1 MEKDAVLIPT
11 NSYQTPITQEFMDS
25 MPQEVQDQFMDFVQ
39 HVPLIRWM
47 IAPDRPHAKDLP
59 RDKFGRI
66 VTDIT
71 KPHILDNMDY
81 FRPSAKFFMEN
92 GRYNLLKP
100 NPNPNSEYGKW
111 FFEEVRRCREGY
123 VRESDG
129 EWVTGY
135 EYYYLNY
142 SPIMLNRE
150 DEETGIF
157 NRVEDFPDFWEAI
170 HFRYN
175 YWYEA
180 RMHHKHAMELARR
193 GVSKSFSLASAMT
206 HNLILGE
213 NAIAKK
219 RVTTVLTAYTKEY
232 LGDKDGT
239 FSKFTPMLDFSAAN
253 TEFPR
258 LLVKRSPSEMVW
270 IAGHV
275 DANRNIT
282 KDSSQ
287 NAVMGLSVKDDEGK
301 IRGKRGVILFEE
313 MGCHLTGT
321 EVLMYDGSIKKV
333 EDIVLGDLLMG
344 DDGTPRRVMERH
356 HGQDR
361 MYKITL
367 TNGDVQIVNSKHL
380 IPHIVRDWYRN
391 TDTLKTATATELI
404 NTDTRRGYYIPKSN
418 LTFKH
423 KDVAIDPYLLGL
435 WLGDG
440 DKTWSSIVTADS
452 EISEYLLNEF
462 PDITIKN
469 LIISDKCKSY
479 YIPAKYNVV
488 RNLRKMG
495 LLNNKHVPIDYIY
508 NDEDTLLKL
517 LAGIVDTDGDYLKN
531 KHSQYFE
538 IVQCPEHLDIIKSAK
553 RIAHILGFRASLR
566 KKILGKNT
574 KNPGGTYYVLRISG
588 DLWRIPTR
596 IKRKK
601 AEHTEPKYK
610 HRRNN
615 NYYGFKIE
623 EYGIGEF
630 YGFTVDN
637 NHLFLLEDMTITH
650 NSYPNFKEVW
660 NNVRDSVKEGSR
672 VFAQMIAVGTSGDK
686 ESDFAGIRTMMY
698 NPDSFEIYAVPNVYD
713 LEGKETAKFC
723 LFSPAYISRA
733 GCMDKDGNSDVT
745 KALKEILME
754 RYIVKLSGDSATLM
768 SRIAQMPITPAE
780 AIMKVKSNFFPVT
793 MINERLRQIDQDP
806 RAFDKVYVGNLVWV
820 GEKVEFRAS
829 DEVPIRDYNTSEDN
843 TRQGALEIYEMPP
856 KGDIPTNRYIIG
868 HDPVDN
874 DLAVSNSLPSTIVF
888 DMVTD
893 TIVAERTGRFPLADD
908 NYDEV
913 LKLCVFYNAKCLPE
927 MNKKGIYSY
936 FARKKAVWRLADC
949 PEWLRQRGL
958 VKYAPFGSAIKGVS
972 VNAPINN
979 TGAEFIKTWLM
990 KTYSATYVEENGEVK
1005 TLQIQNVY
1013 RLLNRA
1019 LLQEMVA
1026 YNPPVT
1032 NTDRVSAL
1040 IQVMLYREELL
1051 IKYGDSSVRET
1062 QEEKDVSDD
1071 PFFDKDWNNV
1081 KQRLGLL

>member
-175 YWYEA
+175 YWYES

-213 NAIAKK
+213 NSIAKK

-313 MGCHLTGT
+313 MG
-321 EVLMYDGSIKKV
+321 
-333 EDIVLGDLLMG
+333 
-344 DDGTPRRVMERH
+344 
-356 HGQDR
+356 
-361 MYKITL
+361 
-367 TNGDVQIVNSKHL
+367 N
-380 IPHIVRDWYRN
+380 
-391 TDTLKTATATELI
+391 
-404 NTDTRRGYYIPKSN
+404 
-418 LTFKH
+418 
-423 KDVAIDPYLLGL
+423 
-435 WLGDG
+435 
-440 DKTWSSIVTADS
+440 
-452 EISEYLLNEF
+452 
-462 PDITIKN
+462 
-469 LIISDKCKSY
+469 
-479 YIPAKYNVV
+479 
-488 RNLRKMG
+488 
-495 LLNNKHVPIDYIY
+495 
-508 NDEDTLLKL
+508 
-517 LAGIVDTDGDYLKN
+517 
-531 KHSQYFE
+531 
-538 IVQCPEHLDIIKSAK
+538 
-553 RIAHILGFRASLR
+553 
-566 KKILGKNT
+566 
-574 KNPGGTYYVLRISG
+574 
-588 DLWRIPTR
+588 
-596 IKRKK
+596 
-601 AEHTEPKYK
+601 
-610 HRRNN
+610 
-615 NYYGFKIE
+615 
-623 EYGIGEF
+623 
-630 YGFTVDN
+630 
-637 NHLFLLEDMTITH
+637 
-650 NSYPNFKEVW
+650 YPNFKEVW

-754 RYIVKLSGDSATLM
+754 RYIVKLSGDQATLM

-829 DEVPIRDYNTSEDN
+829 DEVPIRDYNTNEDN

-893 TIVAERTGRFPLADD
+893 TIAAERTGRFPLADD

-1026 YNPPVT
+1026 YNPPIT

-1051 IKYGDSSVRET
+1051 IKYGDSSVRAA